1 MRMLLSGE
9 WVDRHEKIAVRNPQD
24 NSLVDT
30 VPQGSA
36 EDMKAAIDAAAACFQ
51 RGTTLPVHR
60 RIAILQQAADTI
72 AGQHE
77 AFARTIALEGVKTI
91 REARQEVSRGI
102 ATLRISAEEARR
114 VTGDTIPFDQVPGS
128 ERRLGYFTREPIGV
142 IGAITPFNDPLNL
155 AAHKVGPALAG
166 GNAVIVKPDS
176 HTPLSALGL
185 ARAVHDAGIPAG
197 FLQVITG
204 PGRDVGDVLV
214 TDPRVRMISFTGGNA
229 VGEALAR
236 RAGLK
241 RLSMELGS
249 NCPVIVMPDA
259 DLDLAVAAN
268 VRGAFSAAGQN
279 CLHVQ
284 RLLVHDA
291 VYDAFI
297 ARFAAAAQ
305 ACKVGDKMDETTD
318 MGPLINEDQARRVER
333 MVQEAVDRGAAL
345 LTGGSRRGTFYA
357 PTVLADLPDT
367 CALAREEVY
376 GPVTIVYRVH
386 TLDEAIARANAVAY
400 GLQAG
405 VFTQSIAT
413 AFETARRLN
422 YGGVMVNDSSDYR
435 IDAMPFGGVKSSGL
449 GREGVRFALEEMT
462 EPKVVCFN
470 L

>member
-1 MRMLLSGE
+1 
-9 WVDRHEKIAVRNPQD
+9 
-24 NSLVDT
+24 
-30 VPQGSA
+30 
-36 EDMKAAIDAAAACFQ
+36 
-51 RGTTLPVHR
+51 
-60 RIAILQQAADTI
+60 
-72 AGQHE
+72 
-77 AFARTIALEGVKTI
+77 
-91 REARQEVSRGI
+91 
-102 ATLRISAEEARR
+102 
-114 VTGDTIPFDQVPGS
+114 
-128 ERRLGYFTREPIGV
+128 
-142 IGAITPFNDPLNL
+142 
-155 AAHKVGPALAG
+155 
-166 GNAVIVKPDS
+166 
-176 HTPLSALGL
+176 
-185 ARAVHDAGIPAG
+185 
-197 FLQVITG
+197 
-204 PGRDVGDVLV
+204 
-214 TDPRVRMISFTGGNA
+214 
-229 VGEALAR
+229 
-236 RAGLK
+236 
-241 RLSMELGS
+241 
-249 NCPVIVMPDA
+249 
-259 DLDLAVAAN
+259 VAAN
-268 VRGAFSAAGQN
+268 VRGASSAAGQN